1 MTVSGLVGGV
11 LYGSVVRRFG
21 RQVIRPLNCF
31 SYPTQ
36 IVVMSF
42 MARDCRHGI
51 SQVDLI
57 FPKGRYDLIWQVEG
71 VKVSYALS
79 SVSCI
84 GLLLCLRL
92 PDVFVIIIIIIIIT
106 IITIIRSLASSCSLL
121 SSLASSG
128 SPPSRFF
135 SSSQLRALFPWIRSS
150 RR

>member
-79 SVSCI
+79 SVACI

-92 PDVFVIIIIIIIIT
+92 PDVFVIVIIVII
-106 IITIIRSLASSCSLL
+106 IIRSLASSCSLL

-135 SSSQLRALFPWIRSS
+135 SSSQSRALFPWIRSS